1 MDIRSY
7 LERISYDRPVRT
19 DVESLFALHR
29 THLLTVPFENLDIHL
44 GVPIQLD
51 EQALWDK
58 IIVRKRGGFCYELN
72 GMFAWLLR
80 QAGFEVTYLN
90 GRVYNDEEKRG
101 REFDHL
107 TLLVRI
113 PGEGTKWLADVG
125 FGDSFF
131 EPLRLDYGGEQ
142 AQGSRAYR
150 LETVDDGI
158 DLLRRDQD
166 GDWKRQY
173 FFDLQARSFPADYE
187 EGSQYHQTSPKSSF
201 TRERVISLA
210 TPDGRISLGNNNLT
224 VTTNGKRVKR
234 QLSGEA
240 EFKELLLRYF
250 GIELNVQ

>member
-7 LERISYDRPVRT
+7 LERIGYDRPVLT

-29 THLLTVPFENLDIHL
+29 THLLTVPFENLDIHS
-44 GVPIQLD
+44 GIPIQLN

-72 GMFAWLLR
+72 GMFAWLLG
-80 QAGFEVTYLN
+80 QVGFEVTYLN
-90 GRVYNDEEKRG
+90 GRVYNHEEKRG

-113 PGEGTKWLADVG
+113 PNEGTKWLADVG

-131 EPLRLDYGGEQ
+131 EPLSLDYSGEQ

-158 DLLRRDQD
+158 DLLRHDHD
-166 GDWKRQY
+166 GGWNRQY
-173 FFDLQARSFPADYE
+173 FFDLQARSYPADYE
-187 EGSQYHQTSPKSSF
+187 DSCQYHQTSSKSSF
-201 TRERVISLA
+201 THERVISLA
-210 TPDGRISLGNNNLT
+210 MPDGRISLDSNNLT
-224 VTTNGKRVKR
+224 ITTNGKRVKH
-234 QLSGEA
+234 QLNGDA

-250 GIELNVQ
+250 GIELNI